1 MEQLVKRFIKENLIS
16 IDKPIVCAVSGGAD
30 SVALLNILHNLG
42 YEIVLAHVNHHK
54 RIESELEQKAMEE
67 AAKKLEIPFELLEYH
82 YDGNDNF
89 HNDSH
94 HARYKFFKEVCEK
107 YNTNIIATAHHL
119 DDQLET
125 ILIKLLEGSN
135 LYGYGG
141 ISVCNDDGSYKII
154 RPLLCVSKVQIYEY
168 LNKKSI
174 EYFED
179 SSNKE
184 DIYLRNRIR
193 HKVVPL
199 LKQESE
205 ALYEKVYEYS
215 IQLKEAFSYIRNQS
229 IDYLNKT
236 NNIIELKTFNGLDIA
251 LKKDIISLLF
261 ERNNINKNYDIINN
275 VVEFLSDENGS
286 KSIDLSGCR
295 LIKSYDLAYIKT
307 EVNQIPE
314 EVCLN
319 LDNDIIYNDKYHIYF
334 SNSIPKNNEKYI
346 KLCYNDIRFPL
357 IVRAVREGD
366 FIEALVGRK
375 KINRVFI
382 DKKVPKEDRVNVP
395 IITDNDNNILWVFD
409 YIKSKNVYEQ
419 KEKGKIYLVCK
430 ER

>member
-1 MEQLVKRFIKENLIS
+1 M
-16 IDKPIVCAVSGGAD
+16 
-30 SVALLNILHNLG
+30 
-42 YEIVLAHVNHHK
+42 
-54 RIESELEQKAMEE
+54 
-67 AAKKLEIPFELLEYH
+67 
-82 YDGNDNF
+82 
-89 HNDSH
+89 
-94 HARYKFFKEVCEK
+94 
-107 YNTNIIATAHHL
+107 
-119 DDQLET
+119 
-125 ILIKLLEGSN
+125 
-135 LYGYGG
+135 
-141 ISVCNDDGSYKII
+141 
-154 RPLLCVSKVQIYEY
+154 
-168 LNKKSI
+168 
-174 EYFED
+174 
-179 SSNKE
+179 
-184 DIYLRNRIR
+184 
-193 HKVVPL
+193 
-199 LKQESE
+199 
-205 ALYEKVYEYS
+205 
-215 IQLKEAFSYIRNQS
+215 
-229 IDYLNKT
+229 
-236 NNIIELKTFNGLDIA
+236 
-251 LKKDIISLLF
+251 LF

-307 EVNQIPE
+307 EINQIPE
-314 EVCLN
+314 EVCVN
-319 LDNDIIYNDKYHIYF
+319 LDNDAIYNDKYHIYF

-375 KINRVFI
+375 KISRVFI